1 MQQLHRRH
9 RQEREALLS
18 TLKIDPSQPM
28 NVAIVMEYARIS
40 RQLAIIEEE
49 NVFVA
54 VATAVGLAERA
65 MEPKFDRYCTY
76 Y

>member
-1 MQQLHRRH
+1 MQQLHRRQ

-18 TLKIDPSQPM
+18 TLKMDASLPLNQAM
-28 NVAIVMEYARIS
+28 LVEYARLS

-49 NVFVA
+49 KAFVA

-65 MEPKFDRYCTY
+65 MEPKLDR
-76 Y
+76 